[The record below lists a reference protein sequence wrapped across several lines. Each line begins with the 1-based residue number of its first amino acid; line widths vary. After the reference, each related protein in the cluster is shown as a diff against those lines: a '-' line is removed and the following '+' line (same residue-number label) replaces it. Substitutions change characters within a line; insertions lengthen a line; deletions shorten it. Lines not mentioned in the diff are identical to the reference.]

1 MIPWGT
7 ARSQRGVKV
16 CQNHDP
22 RGYSYFRKL
31 ICYDIW
37 YYSHTTILTYF
48 CFLIVYRMLSLGKFL
63 DPTRGLE
70 FERGLY
76 VRKIFLRTA
85 MLRMWYNYDITLSQK
100 GLFNKII
107 SREKNEN
114 LYIQYVFYYILQIFY
129 MISQSLFYGCCPSS
143 ERCSSCAS
151 R

>member
-1 MIPWGT
+1 MRYGEVTTGCQSLSKPWSSGIQLFSKT
-7 ARSQRGVKV
+7 
-16 CQNHDP
+16 
-22 RGYSYFRKL
+22 YML
-31 ICYDIW
+31 W
-37 YYSHTTILTYF
+37 YMVLLTYNNLDI
-48 CFLIVYRMLSLGKFL
+48 FLFL
-63 DPTRGLE
+63 NCLECCPWENSCLE

-85 MLRMWYNYDITLSQK
+85 MLRMWYNYDITLLQK

>member
-1 MIPWGT
+1 MRYGEVTTGCQSLSKPWSSGIQLFSKT
-7 ARSQRGVKV
+7 
-16 CQNHDP
+16 
-22 RGYSYFRKL
+22 YML
-31 ICYDIW
+31 W
-37 YYSHTTILTYF
+37 YMVLLTYNHLDI
-48 CFLIVYRMLSLGKFL
+48 FLFL
-63 DPTRGLE
+63 NCLECCPWENSWTPTRGLE

-85 MLRMWYNYDITLSQK
+85 MLRMWYNYDITLLQK